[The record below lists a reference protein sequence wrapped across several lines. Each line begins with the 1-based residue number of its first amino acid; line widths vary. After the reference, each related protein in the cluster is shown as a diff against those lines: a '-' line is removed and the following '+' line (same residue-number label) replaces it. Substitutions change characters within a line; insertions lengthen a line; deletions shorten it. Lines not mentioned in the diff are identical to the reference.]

1 MCGIVGRFNYRSG
14 APVADHTLAAM
25 CELVGHRGPDGQG
38 VWHDG
43 AVGFG
48 HRRLAVI
55 DTSSAGR
62 QPLQTADGRLT
73 ITFNGEIYNFA
84 ELRRELEQHGCQF
97 RSRTDTEVILQAY
110 RQYGVDCLGRLRGM
124 FAFAI
129 WDADKRR
136 LFAARDRLGKKPFY
150 YRSDSDGFAFASEPK
165 AFLAEPSFVA
175 EADPA
180 ALYHYLSFQY
190 VPSPASAFRGLQ
202 RLPAAHYLLLE
213 DGRVSIERYW
223 TLPYSPKRA
232 ISEAEA
238 AESVLADLTE
248 ATRIR
253 LVSDVPLGA
262 FLSGGIDSSLV
273 VALMADAGAGRV
285 KTFSIGF
292 DEAEYNELAYARM
305 VAERFG
311 TDHHEA
317 IVRPD
322 AVAILPK
329 LIWHYNEPFADS
341 SAIPS
346 FYLAEMTRQHVT
358 VALTGDAGDENFA
371 GYDRYVA
378 SQLARRLDAIPH
390 GARRAIA
397 RLSAAVPSGGP
408 RSGLSRLRRF
418 LAAAADSSER
428 RYARWMFHFDE
439 TQKQSLCSPEFLA
452 KAGSLDS
459 AGRLEMLLASS
470 RSDDPLDAALHTD
483 VLTYLPDDL
492 LVKMDIATMAYGLE
506 ARSPFLDH
514 VLMERA
520 ARLPV
525 DLKLHGTTKKYLL
538 KLVAR
543 RLLPDRVIDRPK
555 MGFGVPLDQW
565 FRGPLR
571 DFAHDVL
578 LGSRC
583 RSRGLLQVAA
593 IERLLHEHETR
604 TQNWHYHL
612 WNLLVLELW
621 HQTFIDA
628 KPTVPEVSATV
639 GTVA

>member
-1 MCGIVGRFNYRSG
+1 MCGIIGRFNYRSG

-38 VWHDG
+38 VWSDG
-43 AVGFG
+43 PVGFG

-73 ITFNGEIYNFA
+73 ITFNGEIYNFG

-97 RSRTDTEVILQAY
+97 HSRTDTEVILHAY
-110 RQYGVDCLGRLRGM
+110 QRYGVDCLSRLRGM

-136 LFAARDRLGKKPFY
+136 LFAARDRLGKKPLY
-150 YRSDSDGFAFASEPK
+150 YRNDSDGFAFASEPK
-165 AFLAEPSFVA
+165 AFLAESSFVA
-175 EADPA
+175 EADPR
-180 ALYHYLSFQY
+180 ALFHYLSFQY
-190 VPSPASAFRGLQ
+190 VPSPASAFRGLH
-202 RLPAAHYLLLE
+202 RLPPAHYLVLE
-213 DGRVSIERYW
+213 DGRLSIERYW
-223 TLPYSPKRA
+223 TLRYSPKRS

-273 VALMADAGAGRV
+273 VALMAGAGGGRV

-292 DEAEYNELAYARM
+292 DEAEYNELAYARV

-311 TDHHEA
+311 TDHHET

-322 AVAILPK
+322 AIAILPK

-346 FYLAEMTRQHVT
+346 FYLAEMTRRHVT

-371 GYDRYVA
+371 GYDRYLA
-378 SQLARRLDAIPH
+378 SQLARRFDGI
-390 GARRAIA
+390 
-397 RLSAAVPSGGP
+397 P
-408 RSGLSRLRRF
+408 RSVRHAISRLAAALPGGATRSTHGRLRRF
-418 LAAAADSSER
+418 LETAADSHER
-428 RYARWMFHFDE
+428 RYARWMFHFDGAE
-439 TQKQSLCSPEFLA
+439 KQAICSPEFLA
-452 KAGSLDS
+452 QAGPLDS
-459 AGRLEMLLASS
+459 AAHLETLFASS
-470 RSDDPLDAALHTD
+470 TSEDHLDATLRAD
-483 VLTYLPDDL
+483 VLSYLPDDL
-492 LVKMDIATMAYGLE
+492 LVKVDIATMAHGLE

-514 VLMERA
+514 IVMERA
-520 ARLPV
+520 AHLPV
-525 DLKLHGTTKKYLL
+525 HLKLRGGTKKYIL
-538 KLVAR
+538 KRVAR
-543 RLLPDRVIDRPK
+543 TLLPDEVIDRPK
-555 MGFGVPLDQW
+555 MGFGVPLDRW

-571 DFAHDVL
+571 DFTHDVL

-583 RSRGLLQVAA
+583 RSRGLFQVAT
-593 IERLLHEHETR
+593 IERLLHEHQTNR
-604 TQNWHYHL
+604 RNWHYHL
-612 WNLLVLELW
+612 WNLLILELW

-628 KPTVPEVSATV
+628 KPAAAEASVSV